1 MEYKYNER
9 EYAKKIHKEG
19 FQTRFIKYEL
29 VILVKYLKE
38 LGKTKKDTEKEVYEF
53 CEKYINKF
61 NKVKYFK
68 TIDGAIRDGRKRSNK
83 LIVLDSIMIMN
94 SELEHIDKL
103 DITHEYKKLLLS
115 MLVSKKISFEL
126 SKLQPEQNGGEK
138 KLSLFV
144 GGSAKK
150 FKEIFKLANITSKYE
165 VDGKYY
171 TYKIDD
177 MISDLVQKDLVSSLD
192 NNSGLIHLNCFKE
205 IVQDGEIFY
214 ELKNK
219 DFDNIGYIFDY
230 YKGENRIIRC
240 EICKSL
246 FKSKSNKAHD
256 KYCNSCKIDKNK
268 EKKRTWKQ
276 KVDQAKK
283 SESVDTTKVE

>member
-9 EYAKKIHKEG
+9 EYAEKIYKEG

-38 LGKTKKDTEKEVYEF
+38 LGKTKKDTEKEIYSF
-53 CEKYINKF
+53 CEKHINKF
-61 NKVKYFK
+61 NKIKYYK
-68 TIDGAIRDGRKRSNK
+68 TIDGAIRDGRKRNNK
-83 LIVLDSIMIMN
+83 LIVLDSIMIMK
-94 SELEHIDKL
+94 SELEHIDNL
-103 DITHEYKKLLLS
+103 DIEYEYKKLLFT

-126 SKLQPEQNGGEK
+126 AKIQPEQNKEEK

-165 VDGKYY
+165 IDGKYY
-171 TYKIDD
+171 TYKVDY
-177 MISDLVQKDLVSSLD
+177 MVNELVKKKLVNSLD
-192 NNSGLIHLNCFKE
+192 NNSGLIYLDCLKDME
-205 IVQDGEIFY
+205 QDGEIFY

-230 YKGENRIIRC
+230 YKGENRIKSC
-240 EICKSL
+240 SECGSL
-246 FKSKSNKAHD
+246 FKQKSNKG
-256 KYCNSCKIDKNK
+256 KYCVEC
-268 EKKRTWKQ
+268 
-276 KVDQAKK
+276 AKK
-283 SESVDTTKVE
+283 IEKNNHKERQKKYINNKK

>member
-9 EYAKKIHKEG
+9 EYAKKIYKEG

-38 LGKTKKDTEKEVYEF
+38 LGKTKKDTEKEIYEF
-53 CEKYINKF
+53 CEKHIEKF
-61 NKVKYFK
+61 NKIKYYK
-68 TIDGAIRDGRKRSNK
+68 ILDGAIRDGRKKNNK

-94 SELEHIDKL
+94 SELKHIDDL
-103 DITHEYKKLLLS
+103 DIGHEYKKLLLS

-126 SKLQPEQNGGEK
+126 SKIQPKQGEEEK

-144 GGSAKK
+144 GGSTKK
-150 FKEIFKLANITSKYE
+150 YKEIFKLANITGKYE
-165 VDGKYY
+165 IEGKHY

-177 MISDLVQKDLVSSLD
+177 MINDLVKKGLVSSLD
-192 NNSGLIHLNCFKE
+192 NHSGLIYVNCLKE
-205 IVQDGEIFY
+205 IEQDGEIFY

-230 YKGENRIIRC
+230 YKGENKIKSC
-240 EICKSL
+240 SECGSL
-246 FKSKSNKAHD
+246 FKQKSNKQ
-256 KYCNSCKIDKNK
+256 KYCDKCSKIIKN
-268 EKKRTWKQ
+268 EQ
-276 KVDQAKK
+276 NK
-283 SESVDTTKVE
+283 SYYHSNLGK